1 LRPAAARRFFCCGKK
16 FLPIGKK
23 AAGTTFLVRS
33 IYMERFMLRTMML
46 AAAALAA
53 LSASAQAGEAGV
65 KVGILTCEVDSGWGY
80 VLGSSRDIECVYRPL
95 RGPEDRYQGS
105 ISKLG
110 VDIGYTDTG
119 TIIWDVIAPASDM
132 GAGALEGMYG
142 GATANATVIA
152 GVGANVLLGGFERS
166 IALQPVSVMGSS
178 GLNIAAGLG
187 ALRLRHA
194 ERPHV
199 AVAQMENRVLEPLPP
214 PKEEAFS
221 VYFPFDAADL
231 DGENRAVIAEA
242 ADAIRSGPQSDVEV
256 LVIGN
261 TDTVGSYRY
270 NDALSKARAAAVR
283 DELVRNG
290 IPAPMI
296 AAVGHSF
303 DDLNIPT
310 GPETPEARN
319 RRALILVRPVEAQRS
334 ARLE

>member
-1 LRPAAARRFFCCGKK
+1 
-16 FLPIGKK
+16 
-23 AAGTTFLVRS
+23 
-33 IYMERFMLRTMML
+33 MLRTTMM
-46 AAAALAA
+46 AAVAVAALT
-53 LSASAQAGEAGV
+53 ASAQAGEAGV
-65 KVGILTCEVDSGWGY
+65 KVGVLTCEVDSGWGY
-80 VLGSSRDIECVYRPL
+80 VLGSSRDIDCVYRPL
-95 RGPEDRYQGS
+95 RGPEDRYRGS

-142 GATANATVIA
+142 GATANATVLA

-166 IALQPVSVMGSS
+166 VALQPISVMGNT
-178 GLNIAAGLG
+178 GLNVAAGLG

-194 ERPHV
+194 EQAPI
-199 AVAQMENRVLEPLPP
+199 AVTRLETRVMEPVPP
-214 PKEEAFS
+214 PKEAFFG

-231 DGENRAVIAEA
+231 DGESRSVIAEA
-242 ADAIRSGPQSDVEV
+242 ADTIRSRRGSDVEV
-256 LVIGN
+256 LVIGS

-270 NDALSKARAAAVR
+270 NDTLSKARAAAVR
-283 DELVRNG
+283 EELVRNG
-290 IPAPMI
+290 VPAPMI

-303 DDLNIPT
+303 DDLDIPT

-319 RRALILVRPVEAQRS
+319 RRAVIIVKAAVAQRN